1 MKPREPGA
9 SRSLWAIAAATVI
22 GAVTLVVRSSHVAPL
37 RALLGARYDGA
48 SARGR
53 ATVPASAD
61 AQEAGHETSDMRGGL
76 MAKLFLLLGSV
87 AFCMV
92 FAMIGLRYWISQVQ
106 RDTLP
111 AFTSM
116 QTASIV
122 PPKPNLQRDPVADL
136 AALRA
141 RTEERLKG
149 YGYRD
154 GDHARAHIPLDR
166 AMALTVGQPL
176 APPP

>member
-1 MKPREPGA
+1 MESREPRRA
-9 SRSLWAIAAATVI
+9 WWAAAFAAVVG
-22 GAVTLVVRSSHVAPL
+22 GAMLVVRSTHVAPL
-37 RALLGARYDGA
+37 RTLIGARYDGA

-53 ATVPASAD
+53 ATTPADSEARV
-61 AQEAGHETSDMRGGL
+61 AGHETSDLRGDT
-76 MAKLFLLLGSV
+76 MARLLLLLGSV

-106 RDTLP
+106 RDSLP
-111 AFTSM
+111 PFTPI
-116 QTASIV
+116 QTTVIV
-122 PPKPNLQRDPVADL
+122 PPKPNLQRDPVAEL

-141 RTEERLKG
+141 GSARLLEG
-149 YGYRD
+149 YGYRGD
-154 GDHARAHIPLDR
+154 DHARAHIPIDR